1 MPVHIILLLMNL
13 SEKYKSIFAETFNVN
28 LSEVDSLRFKECPEW
43 DSVGHV
49 SLIANIEEGFGIA
62 LDPEEMLDL
71 NSYSSGL
78 EILKKH
84 GINIDGQGLNQGVIK
99 THAEI
104 KSNKKIKTVPIVQGK
119 QRSIDI
125 HRDYY
130 VHDFLFKNFTKLTD
144 EEKKFVWE
152 WRNHPDIRKWMVTQE
167 IIPFENHL
175 AFINSLSHRTDKY
188 YWLAIYKGKPVGVLS
203 IADCNEALTEG
214 TPGYYIDPACTVI
227 GIGLELQY
235 AFKYFFLY
243 ILGFERL
250 IGLIQ
255 IGNANSFQNAR
266 FLGSKITRTKTIDGQ
281 EYLIT
286 LAERGCLDGVNPDNL
301 FRDFVDYNKKNPV
314 NWALYKESKVF
325 DLTAFLDS
333 IAVITDDNRTYLY
346 KDLDQV
352 ISRFDPYFTGRGLC
366 FCLCRNTV
374 ASLVGYLACVE
385 NRYPVVMLDSSKE
398 DETIESLCD
407 LYHPE
412 YIWQP
417 KEKTI
422 CKKGNAVLTF
432 EGYELI
438 KTPYECE
445 KPVDD
450 SLAVCLT
457 TSGSTGSPK
466 FVKLS
471 YKNIQSNA
479 ESIAEYLEIDCNERP
494 ITSLPM
500 HYSYGL
506 SVINSHLLKGATIL
520 LTSYSITQREFW
532 SFLKENKATSI
543 SGVPYTYEL
552 LKTLRFM
559 QMDLPSLKTM
569 TQAGGKLK
577 AEFVKEYVAFAKQTG
592 RKFFVM
598 YGQTEATARMSYL
611 PWEKATEKYS
621 SMGIAIPR
629 GKFSLIDV
637 NGNTIE
643 ESEVDGEL
651 VYEGP
656 NVSLGYAE
664 SRADLAKGDENHGV
678 LHTGDVARRDAD
690 GYYYITGRLKRF
702 VKVWGNRCNLDAIE
716 QLAKSVYTDVACVG
730 EDDHI
735 VIVTTKD
742 GIQNEL
748 LNLLTRKTGFNSSA
762 FQVILMDAIPKNE
775 SGKVQYA
782 KLKEMV
788 C

>member
-1 MPVHIILLLMNL
+1 MNL
-13 SEKYKSIFAETFNVN
+13 SEKYKEVFAETFNVN
-28 LSEVDSLRFKECPEW
+28 LSEAEGLRFKECPEW

-49 SLIANIEEGFGIA
+49 TLIANIEEGFGIT

-84 GINIDGQGLNQGVIK
+84 GINIDVQDLNQSVIK
-99 THAEI
+99 THTDI
-104 KSNKKIKTVPIVQGK
+104 KSNLKTTTVPIVQGN

-130 VHDFLFKNFTKLTD
+130 VRDFLFKNFTKLTD
-144 EEKKFVWE
+144 EEKKLVWE
-152 WRNHPDIRKWMVTQE
+152 WRNHPDIRKWMVTQD
-167 IIPFENHL
+167 IIPYDNHL
-175 AFINSLSHRTDKY
+175 SFISSLSHRTDKY
-188 YWLAIYKGKPVGVLS
+188 YWLAKYKGTPVGVLS
-203 IADCNEALTEG
+203 IVDCNNELTEG
-214 TPGYYIDPACTVI
+214 TPGYYIDPYCPII
-227 GIGLELQY
+227 GIGVELQY
-235 AFKYFFLY
+235 AFKYLFLN

-250 IGLIQ
+250 LGLIQ
-255 IGNANSFQNAR
+255 VGNANSYQNAR

-301 FRDFVDYNKKNPV
+301 FREFVEYNKENPV
-314 NWALYKESKVF
+314 KWDIYRESKVF
-325 DLTAFLDS
+325 NLSAYHDN
-333 IAVITDDNRTYLY
+333 IAVITEDNKTYSY
-346 KDLDQV
+346 KDIDRF
-352 ISRFDPYFTGRGLC
+352 ISKFDSYLTRRGLC
-366 FCLCRNTV
+366 FCLCSNTI
-374 ASLVGYLACVE
+374 ASLVGYVACVE
-385 NRYPVVMLDSSKE
+385 NRYPVVMLDGSKE
-398 DETIESLCD
+398 EDIIKALCE
-407 LYHPE
+407 LYNPE

-417 KEKTI
+417 EGKGI
-422 CKKGNAVLTF
+422 CKDGNVVLTL
-432 EGYELI
+432 EGYSLI
-438 KTPYECE
+438 KTPYKSE
-445 KPVDD
+445 KQVNEN
-450 SLAVCLT
+450 LAVCLT

-471 YKNIQSNA
+471 YKNIRINA

-520 LTSYSITQREFW
+520 LTSYSVTQREFW
-532 SFLKENKATSI
+532 GFFKEHEATSI

-611 PWEKATEKYS
+611 PWEKASEKYS

-637 NGNTIE
+637 NGNSIE
-643 ESEVDGEL
+643 DPDMDGEL

-664 SRADLAKGDENHGV
+664 CRSDLAKGDENHGI

-690 GYYYITGRLKRF
+690 GYYYITGRMKRF

-716 QLAKSVYTDVACVG
+716 QLAKSVYADIACVG

-748 LNLLTRKTGFNSSA
+748 INLLTRKTGFNSSA

>member
-1 MPVHIILLLMNL
+1 MNF
-13 SEKYKSIFAETFNVN
+13 SEKYNKVFAESFNVS
-28 LSEVDSLRFKECPEW
+28 LSEVKNLKFKECPEW

-49 SLIANIEEGFGIA
+49 TLIANIEDVFGIT

-78 EILKKH
+78 EILRKH
-84 GINIDGQGLNQGVIK
+84 GIIIDGQGLTQGFIK
-99 THAEI
+99 THTEI
-104 KSNKKIKTVPIVQGK
+104 QSNQKINDVPIVQGN

-130 VHDFLFKNFTKLTD
+130 VRDFLFKNFTQLTD
-144 EEKKFVWE
+144 EEKKLVWE
-152 WRNHPDIRKWMVTQE
+152 WRNHPDIRKWMVTQD

-175 AFINSLSHRTDKY
+175 AFISSLSHRTDKY
-188 YWLAIYKGKPVGVLS
+188 YWLAIHKGTPVGVLS
-203 IADCNEALTEG
+203 IADCNDVLTEG
-214 TPGYYIDPACTVI
+214 TPGYYINPACTVI

-255 IGNANSFQNAR
+255 VGNANSYQNAR
-266 FLGSKITRTKTIDGQ
+266 FLGSKITRTKTIVGQ
-281 EYLIT
+281 DYLIT

-301 FRDFVDYNKKNPV
+301 FRGFVEYNKENPV
-314 NWALYKESKVF
+314 NWEIYRESKVF
-325 DLTAFLDS
+325 NLSAYQDN
-333 IAVITDDNRTYLY
+333 IAVITEENKTYLY
-346 KDLDQV
+346 KD
-352 ISRFDPYFTGRGLC
+352 IERFIGQFDTYFTTRGLC
-366 FCLCRNTV
+366 FCLCSNTI
-374 ASLVGYLACVE
+374 ASLVGYVACVE
-385 NRYPVVMLDSSKE
+385 NRYPVVMLDGSKE
-398 DETIESLCD
+398 EDTIKTLCE

-417 KEKTI
+417 EGKNI
-422 CKKGNAVLTF
+422 CKDGNVVLTF
-432 EGYELI
+432 EGYSLI
-438 KTPYECE
+438 QTPFKSENPVNE
-445 KPVDD
+445 K
-450 SLAVCLT
+450 LAVCLT

-466 FVKLS
+466 LVKLS
-471 YKNIQSNA
+471 YKNIRSNA

-520 LTSYSITQREFW
+520 LTSYSVTQREFW
-532 SFLKENKATSI
+532 SFLKENKASSI

-577 AEFVKEYVAFAKQTG
+577 AEFVKEYVDFAKQTG

-611 PWEKATEKYS
+611 PWEKATEKYG
-621 SMGIAIPR
+621 SMGIAIPN

-643 ESEVDGEL
+643 DSDVDGEL

-690 GYYYITGRLKRF
+690 GYYYITGRMKRF

-716 QLAKSVYTDVACVG
+716 QLAKSVYADVACVG

-735 VIVTTKD
+735 VIVITKD

-762 FQVILMDAIPKNE
+762 FQVIFMDAIPKNE

-788 C
+788 F